1 MRALRF
7 FLLISSMFLGTR
19 SISQQAICGFD
30 FVNQH
35 LRKSPDYVQKLAAT
49 EYKIQ
54 QDVDK
59 IIRTRAQFQN
69 LNILPGPVYEIPVV
83 VHIIAPAGSPA
94 GWVNPTDQQIADAI
108 DRLSA
113 DFAAT
118 SSRSIGASTPIKFTL
133 AKRTQNCS
141 TTDGIVRVSGSGVP
155 GYDANGVVVPGSPET
170 VAGADED
177 AIKAL
182 SFWPNNLV
190 YNIWVVWRIAA
201 DGPAGTFVGGYAN
214 LPIIDGNVQNM
225 PAHWMEGMMI
235 IASQLVSPTSTTLTH
250 ELGHAFSLYHT
261 FEGGSQTVCSPM
273 TDASNCSVVGDKVCD
288 TDPVRNLLQGG
299 ACAILNTDPNPCYS
313 NNPYNGIQKN
323 IMGYGGCLD
332 RFTAGQSARMVAAL
346 NIARG
351 GLKTS
356 VASTDPPTTSV
367 KPSTQVPQALSRTE
381 RTDMGPFNV
390 SLGNLSYQ
398 SYGNV
403 NDGDQFYLDNSCNF
417 GTNLSASANHLLQV
431 TTGTTNRQVCKA
443 WIDFN
448 NNGVFEEAEK
458 VLGSFATTGGI
469 YTHAATISSPR
480 LTAASTVKN
489 TLLRMRVM
497 ADFIV
502 IENSNPQQVND
513 FGPDSQLQF
522 GQTEDFWVNIE
533 SALPVVFSGVTA
545 KIKNDQILVNWKTE
559 SETNNDHF
567 FVEASFDG
575 ENFARIAKVDSKAVN
590 GTSVSSLDYR
600 ISIDNTGTV
609 ISLGAILISAF
620 SLLSFRCNKKWM
632 LLTVIIAIG
641 VFIACRKSDN
651 AGVNHNGDNVKYI
664 RIAQVDKDGTIKF
677 SRVVSVIS
685 E

>member
-1 MRALRF
+1 MRALGF
-7 FLLISSMFLGTR
+7 FLLVSTVLLCNR
-19 SISQQAICGFD
+19 SFSQAICGFD
-30 FVNQH
+30 YLNQH
-35 LRKSPDYVQKLAAT
+35 LRKNAEYVQKLANT

-54 QDVDK
+54 QEVDN

-69 LNILPGPVYEIPVV
+69 LNVLPGPAYEIPVV
-83 VHIIAPAGSPA
+83 VHVITPSGSPA
-94 GWVNPTDQQIADAI
+94 GWVNPSDLQIQEAI

-118 SSRSIGASTPIKFTL
+118 SARSVGASTPIKFTL
-133 AKRTQNCS
+133 AKRTQDCNAS
-141 TTDGIVRVSGSGVP
+141 TGIIRVSGSGVP
-155 GYDANGVVVPGSPET
+155 GYDANGVVVPGSPASVT
-170 VAGADED
+170 GADNE
-177 AIKAL
+177 AIRSL

-190 YNIWVVWRIAA
+190 YNIWVVWKIAA
-201 DGPAGTFVGGYAN
+201 DVPAGTFVGGYAN
-214 LPIIDGNVQNM
+214 LPLESTYYAANVK
-225 PAHWMEGMMI
+225 EGMMI
-235 IASQLVSPTSTTLTH
+235 IASQLISPSSTTLTH
-250 ELGHAFSLYHT
+250 ELGHAFGLYHT
-261 FEGGSQTVCSPM
+261 FEGGDQTNCPPM
-273 TDASNCSVVGDKVCD
+273 TDGTNCTTIGDKVCD
-288 TDPVRNLLQGG
+288 TDPVKNLLQAG
-299 ACAILNTDPNPCYS
+299 ACAILNTDPNPCYN

-522 GQTEDFWVNIE
+522 GQTEDFWVSIE
-533 SALPVVFSGVTA
+533 SALPVVFNGVTA

-559 SETNNDHF
+559 SETNNNHF

-575 ENFARIAKVDSKAVN
+575 EHFARIAKIDSKAVN
-590 GTSVSSLDYR
+590 GTSVSSLSYN
-600 ISIDNTGTV
+600 ISINNNGTV
-609 ISLGAILISAF
+609 ISLGVVLVA
-620 SLLSFRCNKKWM
+620 LLSLFSFRTNRKWI
-632 LLTVIIAIG
+632 LATAIVAG
-641 VFIACRKSDN
+641 GIFIACQKRDSTGADN
-651 AGVNHNGDNVKYI
+651 GANNIKYV
-664 RIAQVDKDGTIKF
+664 RIAQVDKDGATQF
-677 SRVVSVIS
+677 SRVVSVVT